1 VKKRFLLRITRLF
14 RTFSVS
20 GCLLAFLLPVRS
32 YPQSSQP
39 KREQLSDGVEH
50 WYIPA
55 PENGESYLTRKFEE
69 IYKIVVPKSTQPFGK
84 SIAFLAG
91 VSRYQNLSPQ
101 LPSVHNDV
109 VQMRDLLLNTAGF
122 DEVYVAENDV
132 VSRDLIEQY
141 IKGIIARKMDKNDRL
156 LFYYSGHGGDN
167 QGKTGYML
175 FSRARI
181 GEFWGS
187 QVLAID
193 ALSDWSRELQVQHI
207 LFIVDSC
214 ASGLAFTAKL
224 GPDTSDKLLLQTL
237 SGNGSR
243 TVLTAGTA
251 DEATYALED
260 RRHLGNGVFTKSLI
274 EAFASRRLSETPL
287 ITVSDLFSSIEKDM
301 AKFRVT
307 EGKATTPRMWPL
319 QEAEYRG
326 TFVFLNTK
334 AGAAHL
340 TGE

>member
-1 VKKRFLLRITRLF
+1 V
-14 RTFSVS
+14 
-20 GCLLAFLLPVRS
+20 A
-32 YPQSSQP
+32 P
-39 KREQLSDGVEH
+39 KREQLSDGVER
-50 WYIPA
+50 WYFPV

-69 IYKIVVPKSTQPFGK
+69 MYNIVVPKSTQPFDK

-91 VSRYQNLSPQ
+91 VSKYQNLAPQ
-101 LPSVHNDV
+101 LPSVHNDIIE
-109 VQMRDLLLNTAGF
+109 MRDLLLNSAGF

-141 IKGIIARKMDKNDRL
+141 IKGTIARKMGKNDRL

-175 FSRARI
+175 FGRARR
-181 GEFWGS
+181 GEFWGP

-224 GPDTSDKLLLQTL
+224 GPDTTDKLLLQTL

-251 DEATYALED
+251 DEATYAMED
-260 RRHLGNGVFTKSLI
+260 RRHLGNGVFTRSLI
-274 EAFASRRLSETPL
+274 DAFQARRMSGMAL
-287 ITVSDLFSSIEKDM
+287 ITISDLFSSVEKYM
-301 AKFRVT
+301 ARFRAT

-319 QEAEYRG
+319 QEGDYRG

-340 TGE
+340 TGEQARGHGGEFKRLLSTVDSEAIQHSR